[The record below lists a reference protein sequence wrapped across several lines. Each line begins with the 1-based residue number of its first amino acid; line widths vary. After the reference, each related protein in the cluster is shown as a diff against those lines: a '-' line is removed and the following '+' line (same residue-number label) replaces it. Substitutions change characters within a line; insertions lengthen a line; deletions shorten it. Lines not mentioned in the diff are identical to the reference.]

1 MTENKALDYA
11 KMSLTFEGLY
21 VSKEQEQLVLSL
33 LNDEIS
39 EEDFLKKALELAN
52 EKSN

>member
-11 KMSLTFEGLY
+11 KASLSFEGLY

-39 EEDFLKKALELAN
+39 EEDFLQKALKLAN
-52 EKSN
+52 KKN

>member
-1 MTENKALDYA
+1 MTKNKALDYA
-11 KMSLTFEGLY
+11 KASLAFEGLY
-21 VSKEQEQLVLSL
+21 VCKEQEQLVLSL

-52 EKSN
+52 KEIN